1 MAKLNQSAPWV
12 TYVSELEQMFKYDRE
27 THVVYNEEANEV
39 KLYVD
44 DPEKASALMELL
56 PKEKVFGNVKLDITV
71 VSLNG
76 SCTINPSIVCYL
88 FNTAFCNNGAFAF
101 TKVISGIL
109 SNDITYVVFKNKV
122 VQYFDDNLGDIYGQR
137 STLYQE
143 IAKDLFKEIDGVFYC
158 TDIEIPGE
166 NQSDERRY
174 TSYSPRKG
182 YTSSNA
188 VCDWP

>member
-12 TYVSELEQMFKYDRE
+12 TYVSELEQMFKYDNE
-27 THVVYNEEANEV
+27 VHVVYAEEEYTV
-39 KLYVD
+39 QLFV
-44 DPEKASALMELL
+44 EEGMKASALRELL
-56 PKEKVFGNVKLDITV
+56 PEEKTFGDVKL
-71 VSLNG
+71 
-76 SCTINPSIVCYL
+76 SIVIVPANGVFIPTPDDDNL
-88 FNTAFCNNGAFAF
+88 FYFALRGNGAFAF

-109 SNDITYVVFKNKV
+109 SNDIIYVVFKNKV

-143 IAKDLFKEIDGVFYC
+143 IAKNLFNKIDGVFYC
-158 TDIEIPGE
+158 TDVEVPGE

>member
-12 TYVSELEQMFKYDRE
+12 TYVSELEQMFKYDSE
-27 THVVYNEEANEV
+27 VHVVYDEEKYTVRMFVESGT
-39 KLYVD
+39 
-44 DPEKASALMELL
+44 KASALKQLL
-56 PKEKVFGNVKLDITV
+56 PEEKTFGDVKL
-71 VSLNG
+71 
-76 SCTINPSIVCYL
+76 SIVIVPANGTFIPIPDDDSPFYFAL
-88 FNTAFCNNGAFAF
+88 RGNGAFAF
-101 TKVISGIL
+101 IKVISGIF
-109 SNDITYVVFKNKV
+109 SNVITYVVFKNKV

-143 IAKDLFKEIDGVFYC
+143 IAKNLFNKIDGVFYC
-158 TDIEIPGE
+158 TDVEVPGE

>member
-12 TYVSELEQMFKYDRE
+12 TYVSELEQMFKYDNE
-27 THVVYNEEANEV
+27 VHVVYAEEEYTV
-39 KLYVD
+39 QLFV
-44 DPEKASALMELL
+44 EEGMKASALRELL
-56 PKEKVFGNVKLDITV
+56 PEEKTFGDVKL
-71 VSLNG
+71 
-76 SCTINPSIVCYL
+76 SIVIVPANGVFIPTTDDDNL
-88 FNTAFCNNGAFAF
+88 FYFALRGNGAFAF

-109 SNDITYVVFKNKV
+109 SNDIIYVVFKNKV

-143 IAKDLFKEIDGVFYC
+143 IAKNLFNKIDGVFYC
-158 TDIEIPGE
+158 TDMETTE
-166 NQSDERRY
+166 NYTDERRY